1 VREAKKGHHLSRIEV
16 EVRTLRELE
25 DATGEGADVVMLD
38 NMSLNDMKKAVKV
51 AGGKVLLEASGNI
64 NLENVR
70 EVAETGV
77 DLISVGALTHSAVAV
92 DISLKIVK

>member
-1 VREAKKGHHLSRIEV
+1 V

-25 DATGEGADVVMLD
+25 DAIGEGADVVMLD

-51 AGGKVLLEASGNI
+51 AGGRVLLEASGNI
-64 NLENVR
+64 KLENVR